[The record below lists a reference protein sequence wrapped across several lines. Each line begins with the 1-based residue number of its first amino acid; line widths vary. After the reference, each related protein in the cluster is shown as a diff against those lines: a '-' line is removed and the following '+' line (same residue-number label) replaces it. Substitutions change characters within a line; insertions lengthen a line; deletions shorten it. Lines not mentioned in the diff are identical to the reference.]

1 MVVVDLKRSQMKL
14 IFRHYVRKDSN
25 SEFGMVLFDL
35 KRQPTLD
42 VLIGKHVYVAAL
54 IKGKNR

>member
-1 MVVVDLKRSQMKL
+1 MKL
-14 IFRHYVRKDSN
+14 IFRHYVRADSS